1 MRTRKIFKKISV
13 TEEIYI
19 RLKETRREF
28 QKTIGGGKWSLSDT
42 LTEMFKILDQV
53 EGIQWSK
60 QENKEDENNERT

>member
-1 MRTRKIFKKISV
+1 MRTITIFKRIAI

-28 QKTIGGGKWSLSDT
+28 QRTIGGGKWSLSDT

-53 EGIQWSK
+53 EGIEWSK
-60 QENKEDENNERT
+60 QEKKEVENNERT